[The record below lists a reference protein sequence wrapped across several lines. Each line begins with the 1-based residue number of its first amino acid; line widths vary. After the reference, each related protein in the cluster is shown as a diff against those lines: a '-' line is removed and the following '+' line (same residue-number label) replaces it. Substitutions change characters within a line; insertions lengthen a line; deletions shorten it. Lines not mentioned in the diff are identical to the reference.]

1 MPSQTYRNNRDF
13 FDSREFNFG
22 QVWKLDDSEI
32 VIPQIDH
39 LGTRTIHTE
48 RWVVVISNN
57 SENYHPLCPI
67 VTVAPLSTRS
77 DLKKL
82 HDLEL
87 SKANDNVKEDCL
99 LQLKLAQPIL
109 KKELYE
115 LKGYISDDKK
125 VELQVLLETFF
136 GLIDEEEKTNEDAP
150 E

>member
-13 FDSREFNFG
+13 FDNREFNFG

-39 LGTRTIHTE
+39 LGTRTIHPE

-67 VTVAPLSTRS
+67 VTVAPLSTRI
-77 DLKKL
+77 DLKKM

-87 SKANDNVKEDCL
+87 SKENDNVKDDCL
-99 LQLKLAQPIL
+99 LQLKLGQPIL
-109 KKELYE
+109 KKELFE
-115 LKGYISDDKK
+115 LKGEISNDKK
-125 VELQVLLETFF
+125 IELQVLLETYF
-136 GLIDEEEKTNEDAP
+136 GLVDEEDAD
-150 E
+150 

>member
-1 MPSQTYRNNRDF
+1 VPSQTYRNNRDF

>member
-1 MPSQTYRNNRDF
+1 MPSRTYQSRRDF

-22 QVWKLDDSEI
+22 EVWLLDDSEI

-39 LGTRTIHTE
+39 LGIRTIHPE
-48 RWVVVISNN
+48 RWVVVVSNN
-57 SENYHPLCPI
+57 SENFHPLCPI
-67 VTVAPLSTRS
+67 VTVAPLSTRI

-87 SKANDNVKEDCL
+87 SEQNDNVKEDSI

-109 KKELYE
+109 KKELNE
-115 LKGYISDDKK
+115 LKGEISDDKK
-125 VELQVLLETFF
+125 VELQVLLETYF
-136 GLIDEEEKTNEDAP
+136 GLADEEASEEDLP